1 MNIRF
6 LASAQAELLAAI
18 TFYAEITPEL
28 GARFEQATA
37 KAVRAAATHPERG
50 APRSSNTRRWMLEG
64 FPFGV
69 IYREGVSEILVIA
82 VAHQRKKPE
91 FWARRI

>member
-6 LASAQAELLAAI
+6 LASAQAELLAVI
-18 TFYAEITPEL
+18 TYYAEITPEL
-28 GARFEQATA
+28 GARFEQAAA

-50 APRSSNTRRWMLEG
+50 APRSSNTRRWMVEG

-69 IYREGVSEILVIA
+69 IYREGGSEILVIA